1 MKVAI
6 TYEKGEVFQH
16 FGHTEKLKIYEIEN
30 EEIISE
36 NILDTSAHGHELLVK
51 FLKDNNVDILICGGI
66 GNGAKKAL
74 EEAHIQLLGGVSG
87 NVQKV
92 IKDYILNKLK
102 YNENVE
108 CEHHHNDANNQHCEN
123 HKRCEK

>member
-6 TYEKGEVFQH
+6 TYENGEVFQH

-51 FLKDNNVDILICGGI
+51 FLKDNNVEVLELCDVIDIKTIENDNTNSEQLLFVVILIK
-66 GNGAKKAL
+66 ASKKAF
-74 EEAHIQLLGGVSG
+74 IQT
-87 NVQKV
+87 
-92 IKDYILNKLK
+92 
-102 YNENVE
+102 
-108 CEHHHNDANNQHCEN
+108 
-123 HKRCEK
+123 